1 MATVS
6 ITEQLRSGQIAIP
19 VIKEWHKVKGVVL
32 KAIENGILV
41 DCDNNAFTWVI
52 LSKEVKELE
61 RSGYDLEP
69 GREIELEIVNTNIRH
84 EDWHYIVSIT
94 KLLQYDVWK
103 SIMKKFEADDVI
115 TVIPT
120 EANLG
125 WLLVDMH
132 GIKGFVP
139 LSQLAPIHYPR
150 VEDGDQEIIF
160 EKLLDLIWKELKV
173 RIINIDEDEK
183 RIVLSE
189 REALKEERENILKD
203 LEVGKV
209 YDGVVSGL
217 SSYGLFVTIGW
228 TVEWLVHISEITYGH
243 VNNIEKLGKIGDKIS
258 VKVIGLENGKISL
271 SSKKL
276 KDDPR
281 TALPKAYK
289 IGDIIEG
296 EVIRFVP
303 YGVFVRVFQD
313 INGLVHL
320 SELSQKSIQNPNEVV
335 KLGQIV
341 KTKIILLDPKNRK
354 IWLSMKGIGDDKTAP
369 EEKPAKK
376 PITAPKAAAETSA
389 EVADKPVQET
399 VPAKPVK
406 KFEGRGLAG
415 VIKKLSEE
423 KLEDKAKRITEKLE
437 KNPDKKDKVVEKAK
451 RLPAK
456 KPSKED
462 KPAAKIPATKTAAKA
477 APAKKTTKK

>member
-1 MATVS
+1 MANVS
-6 ITEQLRSGQIAIP
+6 IVEQLRSGQIVIP
-19 VIKEWHKVKGVVL
+19 VIKEWQKVKGIVL
-32 KAIENGILV
+32 KSIENGILV
-41 DCDNNAFTWVI
+41 DCGNNAFTWVI

-61 RSGYDLEP
+61 RSGYELDP

-84 EDWHYIVSIT
+84 EDGHYIVSIT
-94 KLLQYDVWK
+94 KLLQYDIWK

-125 WLLVDMH
+125 GLLVDMH
-132 GIKGFVP
+132 GIKWFVP

-160 EKLLDLIWKELKV
+160 EKLLDLIGKELKV

-243 VNNIEKLGKIGDKIS
+243 VNNIEKLWAIGDKIS

-276 KDDPR
+276 KDDPW
-281 TALPKAYK
+281 TALPKQYK
-289 IGDIIEG
+289 VGDILEG
-296 EVIRFVP
+296 EVVRFVP

-341 KTKIILLDPKNRK
+341 KTKLILLDPKNRK
-354 IWLSMKGIGDDKTAP
+354 IWLSMKGIGDDKAEDAP
-369 EEKPAKK
+369 KK
-376 PITAPKAAAETSA
+376 SVTVAPKALE
-389 EVADKPVQET
+389 KPLIQEEA
-399 VPAKPVK
+399 PAKVEK
-406 KFEGRGLAG
+406 KFEGKWLAG
-415 VIKKLSEE
+415 VVKKLSEE
-423 KLEDKAKRITEKLE
+423 KLEDKAKRITDKLE
-437 KNPDKKDKVVEKAK
+437 NNPDKKDKVIEKEK
-451 RLPAK
+451 SVAK
-456 KPSKED
+456 KAPKEDKPEKED
-462 KPAAKIPATKTAAKA
+462 KPAT
-477 APAKKTTKK
+477 KKTTKK

>member
-1 MATVS
+1 MATTT
-6 ITEQLRSGQIAIP
+6 IIEQLRSGQIVIP
-19 VIKEWHKVKGVVL
+19 VIKEGQKTKGIVL
-32 KAIENGILV
+32 KRIENGILV
-41 DCDNNAFTWVI
+41 DCNNNAFTGVI

-61 RSGYDLEP
+61 RSGYELDS

-84 EDWHYIVSIT
+84 EDGHYIVSIT

-125 WLLVDMH
+125 GLLVDMH
-132 GIKGFVP
+132 GIKWFVP

-160 EKLLDLIWKELKV
+160 EKLLDLIGKELKV

-203 LEVGKV
+203 LEVWKI

-243 VNNIEKLGKIGDKIS
+243 VNNIEKLGTIGDKIS
-258 VKVIGLENGKISL
+258 VKVIWLENGKISL

-276 KDDPR
+276 KDDPW
-281 TALPKAYK
+281 TALPKQYK
-289 IGDIIEG
+289 VGDILEG
-296 EVIRFVP
+296 EVVRFVP

-341 KTKIILLDPKNRK
+341 KTKLILLDPKNRK
-354 IWLSMKGIGDDKTAP
+354 IWLSMKGIGDDKSPEVSTKPISKSVASTP
-369 EEKPAKK
+369 KTVAVVASEEK
-376 PITAPKAAAETSA
+376 E
-389 EVADKPVQET
+389 ET
-399 VPAKPVK
+399 VPTKVEK
-406 KFEGRGLAG
+406 KFEGKGLAW
-415 VIKKLSEE
+415 VVKKLSEE
-423 KLEDKAKRITEKLE
+423 KLEDKAKRITDKLE
-437 KNPDKKDKVVEKAK
+437 KNPDKKDKVIEKDK
-451 RLPAK
+451 PTAK
-456 KPSKED
+456 KATKEDKPNKED
-462 KPAAKIPATKTAAKA
+462 KPA
-477 APAKKTTKK
+477 KKTSKK

>member
-1 MATVS
+1 MTNAS
-6 ITEQLRSGQIAIP
+6 LIEQLRSGQIVMPI
-19 VIKEWHKVKGVVL
+19 IKEWHKVKGTVL
-32 KAIENGILV
+32 RAIENGILV
-41 DCDNNAFTWVI
+41 DCDNNAFTGVI

-61 RSGYDLEP
+61 RSGYELDP

-84 EDWHYIVSIT
+84 EDGHYIVSIT
-94 KLLQYDVWK
+94 KLLQYDIWK
-103 SIMKKFEADDVI
+103 SIMKKFEADDII

-125 WLLVDMH
+125 GLLVDMH

-160 EKLLDLIWKELKV
+160 DKLLDLIGKELKV

-228 TVEWLVHISEITYGH
+228 TVEGLVHISEITYGH
-243 VNNIEKLGKIGDKIS
+243 VNNVEKLGTIGDKIS

-276 KDDPR
+276 KDDPW
-281 TALPKAYK
+281 TALPKQYK
-289 IGDIIEG
+289 VGDILEG
-296 EVIRFVP
+296 EVVRFVP
-303 YGVFVRVFQD
+303 YGVFVKVFQD

-335 KLGQIV
+335 KLWQIV
-341 KTKIILLDPKNRK
+341 KTKLILLDPKNRK
-354 IWLSMKGIGDDKTAP
+354 IWLSMKWLLDEKPADEPKKVAAKVEKVVAPKLIESDEKADKAP
-369 EEKPAKK
+369 KQVEEVVEEKKPAKK
-376 PITAPKAAAETSA
+376 
-389 EVADKPVQET
+389 
-399 VPAKPVK
+399 
-406 KFEGRGLAG
+406 FEGKGLAG
-415 VIKKLSEE
+415 VVKKLSEE
-423 KLEDKAKRITEKLE
+423 KLEDKAKRITDKLD
-437 KNPDKKDKVVEKAK
+437 KNPDKKDKVVEKEK
-451 RLPAK
+451 KVVAK
-456 KPSKED
+456 KA
-462 KPAAKIPATKTAAKA
+462 PA
-477 APAKKTTKK
+477 AKKTTKK